1 MSIMQDYENI
11 RKDLGFKYDAIEDYL
26 NVISPP
32 SQYKKYEE
40 ELKKL
45 SSLDYENFDIK
56 NKELKNKYGIT
67 LLSDILYNEKNWNK
81 YIKWFGKQLEPFK
94 IIKHSDSL
102 FSIILNEK
110 DIDKS
115 IFKYKF
121 TGNGYDF
128 ENLFRSYVENKLP
141 KLSNELRYDSEAGM
155 FSAFSDSEKP
165 LEKIAYYFNN
175 DLKNNKDFITS
186 LILNMTDYEVQ
197 LWLKNWV
204 NGIHLF
210 M

>member
-26 NVISPP
+26 NVVSPP

-141 KLSNELRYDSEAGM
+141 KLSNELRYDSEVGM

-197 LWLKNWV
+197 L
-204 NGIHLF
+204 
-210 M
+210 

>member
-26 NVISPP
+26 NVVSPP

-115 IFKYKF
+115 FFKYKF

-197 LWLKNWV
+197 L
-204 NGIHLF
+204 
-210 M
+210 

>member
-26 NVISPP
+26 KVVSPP

-81 YIKWFGKQLEPFK
+81 YIKWFDKQLEPFK

-186 LILNMTDYEVQ
+186 LILDMTDYEVQ
-197 LWLKNWV
+197 L
-204 NGIHLF
+204 
-210 M
+210 

>member
-26 NVISPP
+26 NVVSPP

-45 SSLDYENFDIK
+45 SSLYYENFDIK

-197 LWLKNWV
+197 L
-204 NGIHLF
+204 
-210 M
+210 

>member
-26 NVISPP
+26 NVVSPP

-56 NKELKNKYGIT
+56 NKELKNKYGLT

-197 LWLKNWV
+197 L
-204 NGIHLF
+204 
-210 M
+210 

>member
-11 RKDLGFKYDAIEDYL
+11 RKDLGLKYDAIEDYL
-26 NVISPP
+26 NVVSPP

-197 LWLKNWV
+197 L
-204 NGIHLF
+204 
-210 M
+210 

>member
-26 NVISPP
+26 NVVSPP

-141 KLSNELRYDSEAGM
+141 KMSNELRYDSEAGM

-197 LWLKNWV
+197 L
-204 NGIHLF
+204 
-210 M
+210 

>member
-26 NVISPP
+26 NVVSPP

-81 YIKWFGKQLEPFK
+81 YLKWFDKQLEPFK

-197 LWLKNWV
+197 L
-204 NGIHLF
+204 
-210 M
+210 

>member
-26 NVISPP
+26 NVVSPP

-81 YIKWFGKQLEPFK
+81 YLKWFGKQLEPFK

-197 LWLKNWV
+197 L
-204 NGIHLF
+204 
-210 M
+210 

>member
-26 NVISPP
+26 NVVSPP

-186 LILNMTDYEVQ
+186 LILNITDYEVQ
-197 LWLKNWV
+197 L
-204 NGIHLF
+204 
-210 M
+210 

>member
-26 NVISPP
+26 NVVSPP
-32 SQYKKYEE
+32 SQYKKYEG

-197 LWLKNWV
+197 L
-204 NGIHLF
+204 
-210 M
+210 

>member
-1 MSIMQDYENI
+1 M
-11 RKDLGFKYDAIEDYL
+11 K
-26 NVISPP
+26 
-32 SQYKKYEE
+32 
-40 ELKKL
+40 
-45 SSLDYENFDIK
+45 
-56 NKELKNKYGIT
+56 
-67 LLSDILYNEKNWNK
+67 
-81 YIKWFGKQLEPFK
+81 
-94 IIKHSDSL
+94 
-102 FSIILNEK
+102 
-110 DIDKS
+110 IDKS

-197 LWLKNWV
+197 L
-204 NGIHLF
+204 
-210 M
+210 

>member
-1 MSIMQDYENI
+1 MINIYELVSNFI
-11 RKDLGFKYDAIEDYL
+11 QNFLMVWF
-26 NVISPP
+26 IS
-32 SQYKKYEE
+32 
-40 ELKKL
+40 
-45 SSLDYENFDIK
+45 NFC
-56 NKELKNKYGIT
+56 
-67 LLSDILYNEKNWNK
+67 
-81 YIKWFGKQLEPFK
+81 
-94 IIKHSDSL
+94 
-102 FSIILNEK
+102 
-110 DIDKS
+110 
-115 IFKYKF
+115 KYKF

-197 LWLKNWV
+197 L
-204 NGIHLF
+204 
-210 M
+210 

>member
-26 NVISPP
+26 NVVSPP

-94 IIKHSDSL
+94 ISL

-197 LWLKNWV
+197 L
-204 NGIHLF
+204 
-210 M
+210 

>member
-26 NVISPP
+26 NVVSPP

-45 SSLDYENFDIK
+45 SGLDYENFDIK

-197 LWLKNWV
+197 L
-204 NGIHLF
+204 
-210 M
+210 

>member
-26 NVISPP
+26 NVVSPP

-141 KLSNELRYDSEAGM
+141 KLSNELRCDSEAGM

-197 LWLKNWV
+197 L
-204 NGIHLF
+204 
-210 M
+210 

>member
-26 NVISPP
+26 NVVSPP

-56 NKELKNKYGIT
+56 NKELKNKYGII

-81 YIKWFGKQLEPFK
+81 YIKWFDKQLEPFK

-165 LEKIAYYFNN
+165 LEKIAYCFNN
-175 DLKNNKDFITS
+175 DLKNNKGFITS
-186 LILNMTDYEVQ
+186 LVLNMTDYEVQ
-197 LWLKNWV
+197 L
-204 NGIHLF
+204 
-210 M
+210 

>member
-26 NVISPP
+26 NVVSPP

-56 NKELKNKYGIT
+56 NKKLKSKYGIT

-81 YIKWFGKQLEPFK
+81 YIKWFDKQLEPFK

-141 KLSNELRYDSEAGM
+141 RLSNELRYDSEAGM

-197 LWLKNWV
+197 L
-204 NGIHLF
+204 
-210 M
+210 

>member
-26 NVISPP
+26 NVVSPP

-56 NKELKNKYGIT
+56 NKKLKSKYGIT

-81 YIKWFGKQLEPFK
+81 YIKWFDKQLEPFK

-115 IFKYKF
+115 IFKHKF

-165 LEKIAYYFNN
+165 LEKIAYFFNN

-197 LWLKNWV
+197 L
-204 NGIHLF
+204 
-210 M
+210 

>member
-1 MSIMQDYENI
+1 MSIIQDYENI

-26 NVISPP
+26 NVVSPP

-115 IFKYKF
+115 FFKYKF

-197 LWLKNWV
+197 L
-204 NGIHLF
+204 
-210 M
+210 

>member
-26 NVISPP
+26 NVVSPP

-197 LWLKNWV
+197 L
-204 NGIHLF
+204 
-210 M
+210 

>member
-11 RKDLGFKYDAIEDYL
+11 RKDLDFKYDAIEDYL
-26 NVISPP
+26 NVVSPP

-197 LWLKNWV
+197 L
-204 NGIHLF
+204 
-210 M
+210 

>member
-26 NVISPP
+26 NVVSPP

-186 LILNMTDYEVQ
+186 LILNMTNYEVQ
-197 LWLKNWV
+197 L
-204 NGIHLF
+204 
-210 M
+210 